1 MLARG
6 KALSL
11 KRLGVSAAL
20 AALAFVPAPAAA
32 AVQGIGLSP
41 TSRNIEVAPGDSV
54 SGEITVINDGDGD
67 VVYKVYATDYRVESE
82 EYTGVFENATAQ
94 ANVSPVTWLSLPA
107 GTFTARSRQQTKFKD
122 TLKVPATATV
132 GGHYGAIFIETVP
145 PPATAGALIARV
157 ERIGSLMYIAVKGDL
172 QRRGSV
178 TGLSVPALQ
187 HVGPVQAA
195 LLLKNDGNVHF
206 RAEGT
211 AQLAS
216 PFGDIGRPLP
226 FKGEVLPGT
235 TRKFDIKLPAT
246 TPIGLYRV
254 TATVKYLDRTEI
266 ISHWTLLMPQV
277 TFYILSGTL
286 LLLVSLLAFKLVSR
300 AKRRH
305 RS

>member
-1 MLARG
+1 MVRRSRRKPAPSFLEAGEPVVVGAVGDILEQER
-6 KALSL
+6 
-11 KRLGVSAAL
+11 RQVAL
-20 AALAFVPAPAAA
+20 A
-32 AVQGIGLSP
+32 
-41 TSRNIEVAPGDSV
+41 
-54 SGEITVINDGDGD
+54 
-67 VVYKVYATDYRVESE
+67 
-82 EYTGVFENATAQ
+82 GVRQ
-94 ANVSPVTWLSLPA
+94 HRQDRR
-107 GTFTARSRQQTKFKD
+107 ARFGR
-122 TLKVPATATV
+122 P
-132 GGHYGAIFIETVP
+132 
-145 PPATAGALIARV
+145 
-157 ERIGSLMYIAVKGDL
+157 GDL

-195 LLLKNDGNVHF
+195 LRLKNDGNVHF